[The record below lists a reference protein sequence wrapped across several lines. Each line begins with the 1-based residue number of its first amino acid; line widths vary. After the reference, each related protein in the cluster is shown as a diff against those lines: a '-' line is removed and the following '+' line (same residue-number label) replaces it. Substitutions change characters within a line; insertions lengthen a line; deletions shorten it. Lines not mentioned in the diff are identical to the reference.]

1 MAHVSKWKQDE
12 LQELTSI
19 MTSHPVI
26 GIAEIGSIP
35 APQMQQ
41 MRENLRDKLVIR
53 SSKNSLICRAL
64 DNAVDDHK
72 KIDELKALIQGQT
85 AIIATDMN
93 PFKLFNSLKA
103 TRTKAPAKGG
113 ETVTEDLIINE
124 GETPFKPGPI
134 VGELQKVGIP
144 AAIEGGKV
152 VVKKD
157 KVLVKS
163 GEKIPR
169 DVAQMLARLEIFPV
183 ELGITMHGAYEGGL
197 IYTADVLDVDVEA
210 YLTQMQ
216 QAIRSSYTLALEA
229 AWATKQ
235 TITPLIVKAYKS
247 ALALAMEQGIL
258 TKDTAPYL
266 LGKAHQSMLS
276 IASKVKA
283 EGLDD
288 DMKKMMT

>member
-1 MAHVSKWKQDE
+1 
-12 LQELTSI
+12 
-19 MTSHPVI
+19 
-26 GIAEIGSIP
+26 
-35 APQMQQ
+35 
-41 MRENLRDKLVIR
+41 
-53 SSKNSLICRAL
+53 LICRAL